1 MHLRSRGI
9 WPRVVA
15 TGLVWVL
22 AAGPVNGWAQ
32 QATTGQTPTAQA
44 QVPAAQA
51 PAGQEPSL
59 TVDRDPVASP
69 DPDAPAGSVAGPQT
83 APLGSIEKERGKYTL
98 RQDAYE
104 VRLNATVLDGSG
116 RSIQTLDKDAFR
128 VYEDGVP
135 QTISSFR
142 HEDLPVSLGILIDS
156 SGSMYDKRV
165 AVEQSSLDF
174 VKLSNPED
182 EAFVVDFSW
191 EAFIDQDF
199 TNDIEKLRQG
209 LGYIKSSGGTAI
221 YDALVA
227 SADYLAKNAKH
238 PKQVLLL
245 ITDGEDN
252 ASSATLEQAIRRIQD
267 LDGPVIYCVGLLFG
281 DDTDKRESRHAR
293 RVLET
298 LAEQTGG
305 AAYFPRSV
313 KEIDGVAAEV
323 AQDIRTQY
331 TISYHST
338 KSPALGGY
346 RQVHVEAKGK
356 STGRLSVRT
365 RSGYFPKVAAD
376 ASKAGAAEL
385 TPSGKRP

>member
-1 MHLRSRGI
+1 MHLRSKSF
-9 WPRVVA
+9 WPRIAAVGLLGMLFGVA
-15 TGLVWVL
+15 S
-22 AAGPVNGWAQ
+22 GWAR
-32 QATTGQTPTAQA
+32 QASAP
-44 QVPAAQA
+44 QVPAKQQTA
-51 PAGQEPSL
+51 PKQPSL

-69 DPDAPAGSVAGPQT
+69 DVDPPAQSQTGAPQGVG
-83 APLGSIEKERGKYTL
+83 LGKIEREGGKYTL

-116 RSIQTLDKDAFR
+116 RSIQTLTKDAFT

-142 HEDLPVSLGILIDS
+142 HEDLPVSLGLLIDS
-156 SGSMYDKRV
+156 SGSMYDKRT
-165 AVEQSSLDF
+165 AVEKASVDF

-182 EAFVVDFSW
+182 EEFLVDFSW

-199 TNDIEKLRQG
+199 TNSIDKLQQG
-209 LGYIKSSGGTAI
+209 LSFIKSSGGTAI

-227 SADYLAKNAKH
+227 SADYLSKNAKH
-238 PKQVLLL
+238 PKQVLLV

-252 ASSATLEQAIRRIQD
+252 ASSATLEQTIRRIQD

-305 AAYFPRSV
+305 AAYFPKSV
-313 KEIDGVAAEV
+313 NQVDEIAAAV

-338 KSPALGGY
+338 KSPTLGGY
-346 RQVHVEAKGK
+346 REVHVEAKAKGF
-356 STGRLSVRT
+356 GRLSVRT
-365 RSGYFPKVAAD
+365 RSGYYPRVGPN
-376 ASKAGAAEL
+376 ASK
-385 TPSGKRP
+385 SGDGGFSDPAKKP

>member
-1 MHLRSRGI
+1 MHLRSKSF
-9 WPRVVA
+9 WPRMAAV
-15 TGLVWVL
+15 GWLL
-22 AAGPVNGWAQ
+22 AMAGVMSGWAQ
-32 QATTGQTPTAQA
+32 Q
-44 QVPAAQA
+44 PAAA
-51 PAGQEPSL
+51 PVQTRQQPAVKQPSL

-69 DPDAPAGSVAGPQT
+69 DVDPPAQSQTGAPQGVG
-83 APLGSIEKERGKYTL
+83 LGKIEREGGKYTL

-104 VRLNATVLDGSG
+104 VRLNATVLDSSG
-116 RSIQTLDKDAFR
+116 RSIQTLDKSAFT

-135 QTISSFR
+135 QTIASFR
-142 HEDLPVSLGILIDS
+142 HEDLPVSLGLLIDS
-156 SGSMYDKRV
+156 SGSMYDKRQ
-165 AVEQSSLDF
+165 AVDKASLDF

-182 EAFVVDFSW
+182 EEFLVDFSW

-199 TNDIEKLRQG
+199 TNNIDKLQQG

-238 PKQVLLL
+238 PKQVLLVV
-245 ITDGEDN
+245 TDGEDN
-252 ASSATLEQAIRRIQD
+252 ASSATLEQTIRRIQD

-305 AAYFPRSV
+305 AAYFPKSLKDV
-313 KEIDGVAAEV
+313 DEIAAEV

-331 TISYHST
+331 TIAYHST
-338 KSPALGGY
+338 KSPTLGGY
-346 RQVHVEAKGK
+346 REIHVEAKGK
-356 STGRLSVRT
+356 SMGRLSVRT
-365 RSGYFPKVAAD
+365 RSGYYPRVIAD
-376 ASKAGAAEL
+376 ASKGAGDAGFGDP
-385 TPSGKRP
+385 TKKQ

>member
-1 MHLRSRGI
+1 MHLRSRIFGP
-9 WPRVVA
+9 WTA
-15 TGLVWVL
+15 
-22 AAGPVNGWAQ
+22 AAGLMLMTGGAGGWAWQ
-32 QATTGQTPTAQA
+32 PAASQA
-44 QVPAAQA
+44 QVKQQPAT
-51 PAGQEPSL
+51 GQPSL

-69 DPDAPAGSVAGPQT
+69 DPDAPVQSKTGAAQA
-83 APLGSIEKERGKYTL
+83 APGGGTIERENGKYTL

-116 RSIQTLDKDAFR
+116 RSVQTLDKDAFH

-135 QTISSFR
+135 QTIASFR
-142 HEDLPVSLGILIDS
+142 HEDLPVSLGLLIDS
-156 SGSMYDKRV
+156 SGSMYDKRQ
-165 AVEQSSLDF
+165 AVDKASLDF

-182 EAFVVDFSW
+182 EEFLVDFSW

-199 TNDIEKLRQG
+199 TNNIDKLQQG

-227 SADYLAKNAKH
+227 SADYLSKNAKH
-238 PKQVLLL
+238 PKQVLLVV
-245 ITDGEDN
+245 TDGEDN
-252 ASSATLEQAIRRIQD
+252 ASSASLEQTIRRIQD

-281 DDTDKRESRHAR
+281 EDTDKRESRHAR

-305 AAYFPRSV
+305 AAYFPKSV
-313 KEIDGVAAEV
+313 REVDAIAAEV

-338 KSPALGGY
+338 KSPTLGGY
-346 RQVHVEAKGK
+346 REVHVEAKSK
-356 STGRLSVRT
+356 NFSRLSVRT
-365 RSGYFPKVAAD
+365 RTGYYPRVVAD
-376 ASKAGAAEL
+376 ASKGGDAGFG
-385 TPSGKRP
+385 SGKKN

>member
-1 MHLRSRGI
+1 MHLRSKNFSLEM
-9 WPRVVA
+9 A
-15 TGLVWVL
+15 
-22 AAGPVNGWAQ
+22 AAGWLAVLSGGVSGWAQ
-32 QATTGQTPTAQA
+32 HPTS
-44 QVPAAQA
+44 PQA
-51 PAGQEPSL
+51 PAKQRPAAKRPSL

-69 DPDAPAGSVAGPQT
+69 DVDPPAQSQTGAPQGVG
-83 APLGSIEKERGKYTL
+83 LGKIEREGGKYTL

-104 VRLNATVLDGSG
+104 VRLNATVLDSSG
-116 RSIQTLDKDAFR
+116 RSIQTLDKSAFT

-135 QTISSFR
+135 QTIASFR
-142 HEDLPVSLGILIDS
+142 HEDLPVSLGLLIDS
-156 SGSMYDKRV
+156 SGSMYDKRQ
-165 AVEQSSLDF
+165 AVDKASLDF

-182 EAFVVDFSW
+182 EEFLVDFSW

-199 TNDIEKLRQG
+199 TNNIDKLQQG

-227 SADYLAKNAKH
+227 SADYLVKNAKH
-238 PKQVLLL
+238 PKQVLLVV
-245 ITDGEDN
+245 TDGEDN
-252 ASSATLEQAIRRIQD
+252 ASSATLEQTIRRIQD

-305 AAYFPRSV
+305 AAYFPKSLKDV
-313 KEIDGVAAEV
+313 DAIAAAV

-338 KSPALGGY
+338 KSPTLGGY
-346 RQVHVEAKGK
+346 REVHVEAKAK
-356 STGRLSVRT
+356 SFGRLSVRT
-365 RSGYFPKVAAD
+365 RSGYYPRVVAD
-376 ASKAGAAEL
+376 ASKGGSAGFSA
-385 TPSGKRP
+385 GNK

>member
-1 MHLRSRGI
+1 M
-9 WPRVVA
+9 
-15 TGLVWVL
+15 
-22 AAGPVNGWAQ
+22 AAGWLMLMAGGVGGWAQ
-32 QATTGQTPTAQA
+32 RPASPQTPAKQ
-44 QVPAAQA
+44 QPVSQ
-51 PAGQEPSL
+51 QPSL

-69 DPDAPAGSVAGPQT
+69 DPDTPARSQTT
-83 APLGSIEKERGKYTL
+83 APQGVGSSGTIARENGKYTL

-116 RSIQTLDKDAFR
+116 RSIQTLDKDAFHI
-128 VYEDGVP
+128 YEDGVP
-135 QTISSFR
+135 QTINSFR
-142 HEDLPVSLGILIDS
+142 HEDLPVSLGLLIDS

-165 AVEQSSLDF
+165 AVDKASLDF

-182 EAFVVDFSW
+182 EEFLVDFSW

-199 TNDIEKLRQG
+199 TNNIDKLQQG

-238 PKQVLLL
+238 PKQVLLV

-252 ASSATLEQAIRRIQD
+252 ASSATLEQTIRRIQD

-281 DDTDKRESRHAR
+281 EDTDKRESRHAR

-305 AAYFPRSV
+305 AAYFPKSV
-313 KEIDGVAAEV
+313 KEVDTIAAEV

-338 KSPALGGY
+338 KSPTLGGY
-346 RQVHVEAKGK
+346 REVHVEAKSK
-356 STGRLSVRT
+356 NFGRLSVRT
-365 RSGYFPKVAAD
+365 RTGYYPRVVAD
-376 ASKAGAAEL
+376 ASKGGGAGFSDPE
-385 TPSGKRP
+385 KKN